1 MMRNNIFRIISVY
14 AIACLIWGSTWMVI
28 RISLDSFTPFLSAG
42 LRFLMASVFIYS
54 LMKLKGIRIQTDRLS
69 VTLYLLMGFFSF
81 VIPFGLVYWG
91 EQYIP
96 SGLASVLFAVN
107 PFFVAIF
114 SYYFLVSEKVGVHKI
129 IGIVLG
135 FAGLL
140 VIFSENLS
148 GDLPVYLPGM
158 LAVVISAVMQ
168 GGLQV
173 TIKKYGGNLHP
184 LSMNLVPM
192 MIAGVVMSATG
203 LLFENLSRVNFSAS
217 GVMAIAYLAL
227 FGSLVTFTSYYWL
240 LKRVSVI
247 ILSLIAF
254 ITPII
259 AVILGWIF
267 LGETLAP
274 RHLVGGVMVL
284 SGLLV
289 TTLGNVKSFRKISLL
304 RKQGETL
311 TK

>member
-1 MMRNNIFRIISVY
+1 MQKTIVKIIIVY
-14 AIACLIWGSTWMVI
+14 AIACIIWGSTWMAI

-42 LRFLMASVFIYS
+42 FRFLLASVFIYS
-54 LMKLKGIRIQTDRLS
+54 LMKFKGIKIQTDKLS
-69 VTLYLLMGFFSF
+69 ITLYLLMGFFSF

-91 EQYIP
+91 EQFVP

-114 SYYFLVSEKVGVHKI
+114 SYYFIASEKVGAHKI

-140 VIFSENLS
+140 VIFSENLI
-148 GDLPVYLPGM
+148 GDIPIYLPGM
-158 LAVVISAVMQ
+158 LAVVISAIMQ

-192 MIAGVVMSATG
+192 IIAGVVMTLIG
-203 LLFENLSRVNFSAS
+203 YFFEDMSKVEFTSSGYLSV
-217 GVMAIAYLAL
+217 AYLAL

-247 ILSLIAF
+247 VLSLIAF

-259 AVILGWIF
+259 ALILGWIF
-267 LGETLAP
+267 LSEELSA
-274 RHLVGGVMVL
+274 RHLIGSFLVLLGVL
-284 SGLLV
+284 SA
-289 TTLGNVKSFRKISLL
+289 TLGNIRSMRKISLL
-304 RKQGETL
+304 KKQQL
-311 TK
+311 SN

>member
-1 MMRNNIFRIISVY
+1 MQKTIVKIIIVY
-14 AIACLIWGSTWMVI
+14 AIACIIWGSTWMAI

-42 LRFLMASVFIYS
+42 FRFLLASVFIYS
-54 LMKLKGIRIQTDRLS
+54 LMKFKGIKIQTDKLS

-91 EQYIP
+91 EQFVP

-114 SYYFLVSEKVGVHKI
+114 SYYFIASEKVGAHKI

-140 VIFSENLS
+140 VIFSENLI
-148 GDLPVYLPGM
+148 GDIPIYLPGM
-158 LAVVISAVMQ
+158 LAVVISAIMQ

-192 MIAGVVMSATG
+192 IIAGVIMTLIGYFFEDMSKVEFTSSG
-203 LLFENLSRVNFSAS
+203 YLSV
-217 GVMAIAYLAL
+217 AYLAL

-247 ILSLIAF
+247 VLSLIAF

-259 AVILGWIF
+259 ALILGWIF
-267 LGETLAP
+267 LSEELSA
-274 RHLVGGVMVL
+274 RHLIGSFLVLLGVL
-284 SGLLV
+284 SA
-289 TTLGNVKSFRKISLL
+289 TLGNIRSMRKISLL
-304 RKQGETL
+304 KKQQL
-311 TK
+311 SN

>member
-1 MMRNNIFRIISVY
+1 MQKTLVKIIIVY
-14 AIACLIWGSTWMVI
+14 AIACIIWGSTWMAI

-42 LRFLMASVFIYS
+42 FRFLLASVFIYS
-54 LMKLKGIRIQTDRLS
+54 LMKFKGIKIQTDKLS
-69 VTLYLLMGFFSF
+69 ITLYLLMGFFSF

-91 EQYIP
+91 EQFVP

-114 SYYFLVSEKVGVHKI
+114 SYYFIASEKVGAHKI

-140 VIFSENLS
+140 VIFSENLI
-148 GDLPVYLPGM
+148 GDIPIYLPGM

-192 MIAGVVMSATG
+192 IIAGVVMTLIG
-203 LLFENLSRVNFSAS
+203 YFFEDMSKVKFTSSGYLSV
-217 GVMAIAYLAL
+217 AYLAL

-247 ILSLIAF
+247 VLSLIAF

-259 AVILGWIF
+259 ALILGWIF
-267 LGETLAP
+267 LSEELSA
-274 RHLVGGVMVL
+274 RHLIGSFLVLLGVL
-284 SGLLV
+284 SA
-289 TTLGNVKSFRKISLL
+289 TLGNIRSMRKISLL
-304 RKQGETL
+304 NKQQL
-311 TK
+311 SN

>member
-1 MMRNNIFRIISVY
+1 MSKNFVKIISVY
-14 AIACLIWGSTWMVI
+14 AVACLIWGSTWMFI

-42 LRFLMASVFIYS
+42 LRFSLASVFIYS
-54 LMKLKGIRIQTDRLS
+54 LMKFKRIKIQTDRLS
-69 VTLYLLMGFFSF
+69 IILYLLMGFFSF

-91 EQYIP
+91 EQFVP

-114 SYYFLVSEKVGVHKI
+114 SYYFIASEKVGAHKI
-129 IGIVLG
+129 TGIILG

-148 GDLPVYLPGM
+148 GDIPIYLPGM
-158 LAVVISAVMQ
+158 LAVIISAIMQ

-173 TIKKYGGNLHP
+173 TIKKHGAALHP

-192 MIAGVVMSATG
+192 MIAGVVMTVIG
-203 LLFENLSRVNFSAS
+203 LLFENKDNIDFTTEGILS
-217 GVMAIAYLAL
+217 IAYLAL

-247 ILSLIAF
+247 VLSLIAF

-259 AVILGWIF
+259 ALILGWIF
-267 LGETLAP
+267 LNE
-274 RHLVGGVMVL
+274 VL
-284 SGLLV
+284 SARHIAGSFLVLLGV
-289 TTLGNVKSFRKISLL
+289 LSATLGNVSSMKKIRLL
-304 RKQGETL
+304 KKEQH
-311 TK
+311 

>member
-1 MMRNNIFRIISVY
+1 MQKTIVKIILVY
-14 AIACLIWGSTWMVI
+14 AIACIIWGSTWMAI

-42 LRFLMASVFIYS
+42 FRFLLASVFIYS
-54 LMKLKGIRIQTDRLS
+54 LMKFKGIKIQTDKLS
-69 VTLYLLMGFFSF
+69 ITLYLLMGFFSF

-91 EQYIP
+91 EQFVP

-114 SYYFLVSEKVGVHKI
+114 SYYFIASEKVGAHKI
-129 IGIVLG
+129 LGIVLG

-140 VIFSENLS
+140 VIFSENLI
-148 GDLPVYLPGM
+148 GDIPIYLPGM
-158 LAVVISAVMQ
+158 LAVVISAIMQ

-192 MIAGVVMSATG
+192 IIAGVVMTLIG
-203 LLFENLSRVNFSAS
+203 YFFEDMSKVAFTSSGYLSV
-217 GVMAIAYLAL
+217 AYLAL

-247 ILSLIAF
+247 VLSLIAF

-259 AVILGWIF
+259 ALILGWLF
-267 LGETLAP
+267 LSEELST
-274 RHLVGGVMVL
+274 RHLVGSFMVL
-284 SGLLV
+284 LGVLSA
-289 TTLGNVKSFRKISLL
+289 TLGNFRSMKKISLL
-304 RKQGETL
+304 KKQQL
-311 TK
+311 YN

>member
-1 MMRNNIFRIISVY
+1 MQKTIVKIIIVY
-14 AIACLIWGSTWMVI
+14 AIACIIWGSTWMAI

-42 LRFLMASVFIYS
+42 FRFLLASVFIYS
-54 LMKLKGIRIQTDRLS
+54 LMKFKGIKIQTDKLS

-91 EQYIP
+91 EQFVP

-114 SYYFLVSEKVGVHKI
+114 SYYFIASEKVGAHKI

-140 VIFSENLS
+140 VIFSENLI
-148 GDLPVYLPGM
+148 GDIPIYLPGM
-158 LAVVISAVMQ
+158 LAVVISAIMQ

-192 MIAGVVMSATG
+192 IIAGVVMTLIG
-203 LLFENLSRVNFSAS
+203 YFFEDMSKVEFTSSGYLSV
-217 GVMAIAYLAL
+217 AYLAL

-247 ILSLIAF
+247 VLSLIAF

-259 AVILGWIF
+259 ALILGWIF
-267 LGETLAP
+267 LSEELSA
-274 RHLVGGVMVL
+274 RHLIGSFLVLLGVL
-284 SGLLV
+284 SA
-289 TTLGNVKSFRKISLL
+289 TLGNIRSMRKISLL
-304 RKQGETL
+304 KKQQL
-311 TK
+311 SN